1 MEWKNIKRIFS
12 SSYKD
17 LSQKEQRMAGRVI
30 CVVVGIIAFC
40 LAAGYLTS
48 LRVGQKGFL
57 TILWDIN
64 FLYFLLMVYTGFL
77 LFNLVYKK
85 RILRIFKITSFLIF
99 CAGLVVFGF
108 KAGSFILQTSGLLIF
123 LALAAQFIY
132 SIFHSAKDVL
142 TEKDEIKLKEEFNQ
156 K

>member
-1 MEWKNIKRIFS
+1 MAWKNIKSVLNSRQ
-12 SSYKD
+12 D
-17 LSQKEQRMAGRVI
+17 QRMVNK
-30 CVVVGIIAFC
+30 VFFIIIGVTVFG
-40 LAAGYLTS
+40 LAAGYFS
-48 LRVGQKGFL
+48 LLQIGQKSFDAVL
-57 TILWDIN
+57 KDIN